1 MAAYPTLTLLNS
13 STPRRD
19 AGLQPRRASNGRLR
33 MRRLYTTEKME
44 FDLTHWLTT
53 AERDQLEAHY
63 QANKD
68 GSFAF
73 TWSLDGVTRT
83 CMYGS
88 APLYTEGPGTFRW
101 LAAVKLMEV

>member
-44 FDLTHWLTT
+44 FDLTHWLTS

-68 GSFAF
+68 ASFAF
-73 TWSLDGVTRT
+73 TWPTDGVMRT

-88 APLYTEGPGTFRW
+88 APLVTEGGGATKW
-101 LAAVKLMEV
+101 LVSVKLMEV